1 MSGPLNPRIPSIPV
15 KRSPRPA
22 RPWAAW
28 YNSGGGTD
36 SRPGHQSGPRGGF
49 VFRHPEQFI
58 YLAVALLASLTIH
71 EAAHAFVA
79 HALGDSTAKN
89 LGRLSLNP
97 VRHLDP
103 LGTIFL
109 VVMAF
114 SGVGIGWAKPVPVNP
129 YNLRI
134 GAKSGMAVVALAGP
148 MSNMVLAA
156 ALFVFAQS
164 TPLTS
169 GSLLLNL
176 IEAGFW
182 VNVSLAA
189 FNLIPVPPLDGF
201 SVLLGILPNAPAYS
215 LARLAPYG
223 PAMLLL
229 LIVFPGLLSTIL
241 NPLRN
246 FVASIVTFG
255 AF

>member
-1 MSGPLNPRIPSIPV
+1 MGIRVINR
-15 KRSPRPA
+15 
-22 RPWAAW
+22 
-28 YNSGGGTD
+28 GD
-36 SRPGHQSGPRGGF
+36 SVGRDPQ
-49 VFRHPEQFI
+49 QFI
-58 YLAVALLASLTIH
+58 YLALALLASLTIH
-71 EAAHAFVA
+71 EASHALVA
-79 HALGDSTAKN
+79 HSLGDSTAKN

-97 VRHLDP
+97 LRHLDP

-129 YNLRI
+129 HNLHPSP
-134 GAKSGMAVVALAGP
+134 KTGMAIVALAGP

-156 ALFVFAQS
+156 ATFAFLQGM
-164 TPLTS
+164 PLAP
-169 GSLLLNL
+169 GSIVLNL
-176 IEAGFW
+176 LRAGFL

-189 FNLIPVPPLDGF
+189 FNLIPIPPLDGF

-229 LIVFPGLLSTIL
+229 LLVFPGLLHVIL
-241 NPLRN
+241 NPLFA
-246 FVASIVTFG
+246 FVATLVTFG
-255 AF
+255 SF